1 MSNFTELVKDTL
13 DHIRFSYKK
22 DSTIFVSDALHEYF
36 HKTAQIQRPNATEKK
51 VAQQQPSYAAKPSFA
66 MRPEA
71 KSIKSDVLRGPI
83 QAPSASAAR
92 EKKEEP
98 KLTLPSTELKGYIFS
113 EEMKRKIQKTL
124 PAVKIIAEVP
134 DDSAAKRPGDT
145 WKEPSARKAV
155 ILYFEEAGPSLSFLE
170 NVCKAINE
178 RLIPCSL
185 IRYTSQDAPKD
196 AGTLFLAPTKE
207 FIIASNSIYQSNTLS
222 AHIKKDQSTGLFML
236 GSNPLFILDGL
247 ETYSNDP
254 SKKKDLWNKLCQ
266 MLRP

>member
-13 DHIRFSYKK
+13 DHIRHSYKE
-22 DSTIFVSDALHEYF
+22 DSSIFVSDALHEYF
-36 HKTAQIQRPNATEKK
+36 RMTTYVKKEPAVEKK
-51 VAQQQPSYAAKPSFA
+51 VVQQQPSYAAKPSFA
-66 MRPEA
+66 MRPEV
-71 KSIKSDVLRGPI
+71 KSIKSEAPLKHV
-83 QAPSASAAR
+83 QAPSASATR

-98 KLTLPSTELKGYIFS
+98 KLTPPSTEQKGYIFS

-124 PAVKIIAEVP
+124 PAVKVIAEVP
-134 DDSAAKRPGDT
+134 EDSAAKRPGDT

-155 ILYFEEAGPSLSFLE
+155 ILYFEEAGSSLSFLE
-170 NVCKAINE
+170 NVCKAIHE

-185 IRYTSQDAPKD
+185 IRYTSQDAS
-196 AGTLFLAPTKE
+196 TLFLAPTKE
-207 FIIASNSIYQSNTLS
+207 FIIAAKSINDCKALS
-222 AHIKKDQSTGLFML
+222 THIKKDQSTGRFML